1 MEHFVCADKG
11 EETRQPALS
20 GARLNSLRASEKV
33 SLRQSCKIL
42 RLISKRKPDANLPRV
57 YCASGIQGLQF
68 SVHGSLGFTC
78 HVAYD
83 PICEAGSG
91 VTERTSKM

>member
-20 GARLNSLRASEKV
+20 GARVNRLRASAKA

-42 RLISKRKPDANLPRV
+42 RLISKRKPDANFPRV

-68 SVHGSLGFTC
+68 PVLGSLGFMC